1 MFVENSAIVYLFGP
15 IYSFYLLS
23 PLVIL
28 VWDICVTTFSS
39 WGVNN
44 FQGLLRIVDIP
55 GHERLRGKFFDEYK
69 QAAKGIVYIIDSVTA
84 QKDIQDV
91 AE

>member
-1 MFVENSAIVYLFGP
+1 MVRKPLNYVLVLF
-15 IYSFYLLS
+15 IESFDV
-23 PLVIL
+23 LVQD
-28 VWDICVTTFSS
+28 VCVTTFSS
-39 WGVNN
+39 RGVN

-69 QAAKGIVYIIDSVTA
+69 QAAKGIVYIIDSVTV
-84 QKDIQDV
+84 QKDIRDV